1 MLGSRPHPDEF
12 SGNQAGDA
20 TLNGACPVV
29 LLMYEAVVFALAGAF
44 GAFVRCLVTGKGLIM
59 LPKKELLNE
68 NEFINLGFLAPTII
82 GVAAGIIAPHSLGV
96 DAVISVLAG
105 YVGHDFIE
113 NAIERALGL
122 PERGG

>member
-1 MLGSRPHPDEF
+1 
-12 SGNQAGDA
+12 
-20 TLNGACPVV
+20 
-29 LLMYEAVVFALAGAF
+29 MYEVAIFALGGAF

-68 NEFINLGFLAPTII
+68 HEFINLGFLAPIII
-82 GVAAGIIAPHSLGV
+82 GILAGLIAPHSLGV

-113 NAIERALGL
+113 NVIERSLGL
-122 PERGG
+122 PSAGGKG